1 MIAMIK
7 YNSNIS
13 RENNGTYRVN
23 YSYKSLVEGKRK
35 NSCKR
40 GFRTCKEAHFWQRD
54 ELFSHISNKECCL
67 LQKET
72 AELQQQTERLKTM
85 YEDYRNRKV
94 G

>member
-1 MIAMIK
+1 MIK

-13 RENNGTYRVN
+13 RENNGTWRVN
-23 YSYKSLVEGKRK
+23 YSYKSLVDGKRK
-35 NSCKR
+35 TSCKR
-40 GFRTCKEAHFWQRD
+40 GFILRREAMRWQRE

-85 YEDYRNRKV
+85 YEDYKSRKV